1 MQKWALILGASSG
14 FGGAISRR
22 LAAEGYGIFGVHLD
36 RKRNMP
42 NVEAIISD
50 IEAAGSPAV
59 FFNINAADTRARK
72 EVIKTIEDRFREE
85 EGTIQV
91 FVHSLAFGTLLPVVH
106 NPNPGGVVHKAQMDM
121 TLDVMA
127 NSLIYWVQDVVGHKL
142 MYEGSHIFC
151 MTSSGGQKVW
161 PSYGAVSAA
170 KAAIE
175 AHIRQI
181 SLELAPKGIAA
192 NAIRAGVTDTPAL
205 RKIPGNEQMIAHA
218 LRINPSGRLTTPD
231 DIADTMVL
239 FSKMP
244 TWVTG
249 NVIGVD
255 GGEHNVG

>member
-127 NSLIYWVQDVVGHKL
+127 HSLVYWTQELVDGGLLGQG
-142 MYEGSHIFC
+142 GRIFA
-151 MTSSGGQKVW
+151 MTSSGDARVI
-161 PSYGAVSAA
+161 PSYGPVSAA
-170 KAAIE
+170 KAALE
-175 AHIRQI
+175 AHIRP
-181 SLELAPKGIAA
+181 LAVEPAPIGAPA
-192 NAIRAGVTDTPAL
+192 NRVRAGVPDPPAPRTNPA
-205 RKIPGNEQMIAHA
+205 RKSAG
-218 LRINPSGRLTTPD
+218 
-231 DIADTMVL
+231 
-239 FSKMP
+239 
-244 TWVTG
+244 
-249 NVIGVD
+249 
-255 GGEHNVG
+255 